1 MSAPSESGPEHGPS
15 HARPSHAG
23 QWPVSLVWAV
33 LAGAS
38 VLGFLFAE
46 GMAPA
51 RIAAIAAILLA
62 AVKVHL
68 VITHYMELEWRHRP
82 LRLMMAGWLAAVTA
96 LLLGTYLVT

>member
-1 MSAPSESGPEHGPS
+1 MSAPVEGGEP
-15 HARPSHAG
+15 HAR

-51 RIAAIAAILLA
+51 RIAGIAAIVLA
-62 AVKVHL
+62 AIKVDL

-82 LRLMMAGWLAAVTA
+82 LRLMLAAWLAAVTA
-96 LLLGTYLVT
+96 LLLGTYLMT

>member
-1 MSAPSESGPEHGPS
+1 MSGGGGNGAEGAAP
-15 HARPSHAG
+15 HAR
-23 QWPVSLVWAV
+23 QWPVWLVWAV

-38 VLGFLFAE
+38 KL
-46 GMAPA
+46 APA

-82 LRLMMAGWLAAVTA
+82 LRLMLAAWLAAVTA
-96 LLLGTYLVT
+96 LLLGTYLMT